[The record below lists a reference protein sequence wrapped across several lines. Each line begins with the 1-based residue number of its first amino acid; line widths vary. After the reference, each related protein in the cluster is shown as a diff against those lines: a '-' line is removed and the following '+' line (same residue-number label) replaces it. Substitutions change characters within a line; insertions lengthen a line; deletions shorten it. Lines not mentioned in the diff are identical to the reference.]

1 MYIYIKRPSLS
12 ANAHHGVTDFK
23 LHEIL
28 RNKAACLKDGTWLFN
43 GEKNF
48 VTWAWKKN
56 KTFWENIIC
65 SIPKSKPWNSWK
77 VFFTANF
84 ERSRNL
90 DVKTTTNLPRQK
102 LKGQDMLSLKKVK
115 IAEVSELLILSYTQN
130 RKLANLGNCCF
141 TSNFDGNC
149 NLRCKNFKILTEKKK
164 RKFPKF
170 N

>member
-1 MYIYIKRPSLS
+1 M
-12 ANAHHGVTDFK
+12 
-23 LHEIL
+23 
-28 RNKAACLKDGTWLFN
+28 
-43 GEKNF
+43 
-48 VTWAWKKN
+48 
-56 KTFWENIIC
+56 IC
-65 SIPKSKPWNSWK
+65 PIPKSKPWNSRK
-77 VFFTANF
+77 VFFTTNF

-90 DVKTTTNLPRQK
+90 DAKATTNLPRQK

-115 IAEVSELLILSYTQN
+115 ISELLILSYTQS
-130 RKLANLGNCCF
+130 RKLGNLGNCCF